1 MPIPALQSPRAR
13 VVAFRFGIVACAV
26 ALVWLLVALRLF
38 YFVPQQPLHR
48 TDVIIMLGGS
58 SSERLP
64 VAERLQQNLG
74 IPLLVLSKT
83 DTPGNIAADALCNLE
98 GSDRSDLMCFRP
110 AGLETRGE
118 ATSIGK
124 LVAQHGW
131 KSITV
136 VTSRYHVTRASTLIR
151 QCTTAEV
158 QMAATDPGFGPL
170 EWLRRF
176 VVESAGLADA
186 EVRQECPSPQD

>member
-1 MPIPALQSPRAR
+1 MPIPALRSPRVR
-13 VVAFRFGIVACAV
+13 VVALRSGLVAGVVVLA
-26 ALVWLLVALRLF
+26 WLLVALRLF
-38 YFVPQQPLHR
+38 YFIPQHPLHR
-48 TDVIIMLGGS
+48 TDVIVMLGGS

-64 VAERLQQNLG
+64 VAEHLQQSLG
-74 IPLLVLSKT
+74 IPVLVLSKT
-83 DTPGNIAADALCNLE
+83 DTPGNMAADGLCNLE
-98 GSDRSDLMCFRP
+98 DTGRADLMCFRP

-124 LVAQHGW
+124 LAAQHGW

-158 QMAATDPGFGPL
+158 QMAATEPGFGPL

-176 VVESAGLADA
+176 VVESAGLADSKL
-186 EVRQECPSPQD
+186 RPQCS